1 VQTNEQK
8 GGSNM
13 LMKKMAFPLLIIMC
27 FTLVLMGCSAS
38 KQGQNQGK
46 DQANKEQEALMR
58 ELNALLENKAATSQ
72 IITFVDNN
80 IAKLSPENASQVVLK
95 MEKAQQNYLPEFETK
110 FYDEAITKKFY
121 DAYFKTG
128 TDINDIDAIEDP
140 ELKQLL
146 LQSRDAGYK
155 VDTAEGMFYPIID
168 YQQYQD
174 YKAFVTPDIKA
185 YIDIMTVESNNPP
198 AKDAALVIGWDEVLT
213 RALNQ
218 EKFINTYADSARLA
232 DVQKLYERYVQFC
245 LLGANN
251 TPLFSYEDKTMSSE
265 AKSSYAKVL
274 AESKASE
281 LTKIMQ
287 GLLDVVAQ
295 NNNQLTAAVDNYRK
309 KCFEELDINQTF
321 M

>member
-1 VQTNEQK
+1 MQI
-8 GGSNM
+8 
-13 LMKKMAFPLLIIMC
+13 KKSALPIFIIMC
-27 FTLVLMGCSAS
+27 ITLVLVGCSTS
-38 KQGQNQGK
+38 KQGQNQGLN
-46 DQANKEQEALMR
+46 QSNKEQEALMT
-58 ELNALLENKAATSQ
+58 EFNALLENKAAASQ
-72 IITFVDNN
+72 IVAYVDDN
-80 IAKLSPENASQVVLK
+80 ISKLSPENASQVVMK
-95 MEKAQQNYLPEFETK
+95 MEKAQQYYLSEFETK
-110 FYDEAITKKFY
+110 FYDEAITQKFY

-128 TDINDIDAIEDP
+128 TDINNVDAAKDP

-146 LQSRDAGYK
+146 FQTYDVGYK

-168 YQQYQD
+168 YQQYRD
-174 YKAFVTPDIKA
+174 YKTFVTPDIKA
-185 YIDIMTVESNNPP
+185 YIDIMKVESNNPP

-218 EKFINTYADSARLA
+218 EKFINTYVDSARLT

-251 TPLFSYEDKTMSSE
+251 TPLFSYDDKTMASE

-274 AESKASE
+274 AESKVSE

-295 NNNQLTAAVDNYRK
+295 NNNHLTAAVDNYRK
-309 KCFEELDINQTF
+309 KCFKELGINQTF